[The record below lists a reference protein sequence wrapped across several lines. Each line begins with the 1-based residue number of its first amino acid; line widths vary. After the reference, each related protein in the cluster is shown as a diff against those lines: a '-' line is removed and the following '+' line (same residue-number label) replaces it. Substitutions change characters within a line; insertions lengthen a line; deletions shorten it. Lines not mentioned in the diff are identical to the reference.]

1 MTAIAGW
8 WQARDARERRV
19 LSIGAI
25 AMGAMLLWAFV
36 WKPLDDAR
44 AALAE
49 SNGRLA
55 ADVASMRIAV
65 AELRGRD
72 TGDDSA
78 RDRGGRSLLAIADA
92 GIREIGLGGSLKR
105 IEPAGEGRVRIRL
118 EAVAFDPLAAWLERM
133 SVEQGIRV
141 AEMAATRT
149 DYTGQV
155 DVQLVLEDP

>member
-1 MTAIAGW
+1 MSALTTW

-19 LSIGAI
+19 LSIGAF
-25 AMGAMLLWAFV
+25 AMAAMLLWAFA

-44 AALAE
+44 ATLAE

-55 ADVASMRIAV
+55 ADVASMRVAA
-65 AELRGRD
+65 AELSGSRP
-72 TGDDSA
+72 GDDPA
-78 RDRGGRSLLAIADA
+78 RERAGRSLLAVADA

-105 IEPAGEGRVRIRL
+105 IEPAGDGRVRLRL
-118 EAVAFDPLAAWLERM
+118 EAVSFDPLAAWLEGL
-133 SVEQGIRV
+133 SIAQGIRV

-149 DYTGQV
+149 EHAGTV